1 MKSKNTRLLI
11 LTVVLFLIVVG
22 LGGFIVYDKILNDKP
37 IKTPNSTDSNS
48 YELFAQ
54 NLKNQFSK
62 YDDNNQ
68 NYLYVSSD
76 VVKDGYEV
84 YLTKNQTLFVK
95 YFNKE
100 FNTKYGEYKIADNV
114 LSFYVVAS
122 GQGGGN
128 MLYFINEDGTVG
140 SADTEYGINSNNQ
153 IIINKNIGYKNIVSV
168 IGGIFGSEFS
178 GVLGPIFIDINGNIF
193 NENLK

>member
-100 FNTKYGEYKIADNV
+100 FNTKYGEYKIANNV

-168 IGGIFGSEFS
+168 IGGSFGSEFS